1 MLIMIFF
8 LIGSGMLTGF
18 LAGLLGTGG
27 TMFLAPIMLICLN
40 YLNIDPTR
48 HMQIA
53 LGSSLAIMIF
63 SSFAAYKYHKKLK
76 NIDFS
81 IVKLGLVAVIPLLI
95 LGSVVSD
102 WLPSRTLQYCFGIY
116 LVVVSMRLFYVIFTA
131 HKVVREERT
140 MGKVSKITM
149 GGILGFCSGL
159 LGVGGS
165 SITVPYMM
173 QYNIPQRVIGGTTT
187 MFTVVATII
196 GTMCYIYNGVTEPHM
211 THSFWTIGYVM
222 WPAVLFMTPF
232 SMWFAKYGA
241 ILSKKLD
248 DRVLKLIL
256 AAMFVFLG
264 MSMIV

>member
-1 MLIMIFF
+1 MVTMIIF
-8 LIGSGMLTGF
+8 LVLSGMLTGF

-40 YLNIDPTR
+40 YLKIDPTR

-63 SSFAAYKYHKKLK
+63 SSFASYLFHKKLD
-76 NIDFS
+76 NINFS
-81 IVKLGLVAVIPLLI
+81 IVKLGLIAVIPLLI
-95 LGSVVSD
+95 LGSFVSD

-116 LVVVSMRLFYVIFTA
+116 LVVVSIRLFYVIFTA
-131 HKVVREERT
+131 HKVVREERA
-140 MGKVSKITM
+140 MGNASKLTM
-149 GGILGFCSGL
+149 GGLLGFCSGL

-173 QYNIPQRVIGGTTT
+173 QYNIPQRIIGGTTT
-187 MFTVVATII
+187 MFTVVATIV
-196 GTMCYIYNGVTEPHM
+196 GTGCYIYNGMTEPQM
-211 THSFWTIGYVM
+211 THTVWTIGYVM

-241 ILSKKLD
+241 VLSKKLD